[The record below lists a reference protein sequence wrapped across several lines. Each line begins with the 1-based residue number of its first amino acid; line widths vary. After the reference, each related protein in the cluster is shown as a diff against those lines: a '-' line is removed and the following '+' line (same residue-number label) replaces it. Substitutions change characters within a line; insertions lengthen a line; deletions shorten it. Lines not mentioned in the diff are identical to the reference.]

1 MADGSVSPD
10 RRGCT
15 VFHLTVIVLMP
26 LAQSVFGCL
35 TDPAF
40 GRTPA
45 RNSCASSASG
55 LESHQDPDAGL
66 ENIQGL
72 PLDAAY
78 GVQADIEAKPDGFD

>member
-1 MADGSVSPD
+1 MG
-10 RRGCT
+10 RFHRTGRGCCT
-15 VFHLTVIVLMP
+15 AFHLTVIVLMP
-26 LAQSVFGCL
+26 LAQSVFNGS
-35 TDPAF
+35 F

-45 RNSCASSASG
+45 RNSCTSSASG

-72 PLDAAY
+72 PLDTAY

>member
-1 MADGSVSPD
+1 MAVESRGDLASRHGSIGRIAVAHSWSFRSDNPI
-10 RRGCT
+10 CT
-15 VFHLTVIVLMP
+15 RTP
-26 LAQSVFGCL
+26 
-35 TDPAF
+35 F

-55 LESHQDPDAGL
+55 LEPHQDPDAGF